1 MRTGQW
7 LKAQQPSSRSQDYP
21 HHLRAVGEL
30 WPLIEATES
39 RTAADLGSGEPI
51 SGIEALLEGHGM
63 TVTSVDLCALAD
75 VRAELGYLPFKDDAF
90 GVAVARHS
98 LEHSP
103 APLLALREMAR
114 VASWSLVVVPEMA
127 LLWQYWRG
135 HFSVFPRS
143 VWERLFH
150 VADLRVV
157 FFGEGDFTEPNA
169 NAKRTE
175 WRWLLYRDRSDE
187 EPYESNGR
195 FMGIYPSPMVVGWQ

>member
-7 LKAQQPSSRSQDYP
+7 LKAQQPSSRSQDHP
-21 HHLRAVGEL
+21 HHMRAIGEL

-51 SGIEALLEGHGM
+51 SGIRTLLEDHGII
-63 TVTSVDLCALAD
+63 VTGVDLCAFTD

-127 LLWQYWRG
+127 LPWQYWRG
-135 HFSVFPRS
+135 HLSVFPRS
-143 VWERLFH
+143 VWERLLCL
-150 VADLRVV
+150 ANLRVV
-157 FFGEGDFTEPNA
+157 FFGEGDFTESGA

-175 WRWLLYRDRSDE
+175 WRWLLHRDKSDE
-187 EPYESNGR
+187 GPYEPNGR
-195 FMGIYPSPMVVGWQ
+195 FLEGYPPPIVTGWQ